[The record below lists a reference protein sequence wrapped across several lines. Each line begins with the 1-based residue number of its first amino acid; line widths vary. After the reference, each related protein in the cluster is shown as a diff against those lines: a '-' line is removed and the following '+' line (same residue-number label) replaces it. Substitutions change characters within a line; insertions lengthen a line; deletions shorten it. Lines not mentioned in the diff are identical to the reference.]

1 MNTQSSPSFGRTG
14 QPSPSNHAAVVNND
28 AMNTHNQRGSTISHP
43 KAHKLRV
50 SGSDRVVRCVAR
62 WGSGGFSGGAAKI
75 FHAVFIT
82 AQPLASLLEFS

>member
-1 MNTQSSPSFGRTG
+1 MSTQASPSFGRTD
-14 QPSPSNHAAVVNND
+14 QSLPSNHASIVNND
-28 AMNTHNQRGSTISHP
+28 AMNTHNQRGSTIPHSKP
-43 KAHKLRV
+43 HKLRV

-62 WGSGGFSGGAAKI
+62 WGSGGFSGGTAKI